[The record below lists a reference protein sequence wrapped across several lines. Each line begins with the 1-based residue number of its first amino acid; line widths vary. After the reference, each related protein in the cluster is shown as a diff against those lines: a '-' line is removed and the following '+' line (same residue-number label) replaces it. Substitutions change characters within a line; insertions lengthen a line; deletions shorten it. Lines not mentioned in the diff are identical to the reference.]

1 MAEDS
6 IEDLFTEEDCC
17 WKWELPVE
25 DSFAPG
31 EDIGHMTYAEMY
43 ATVNAWHMKVAGT
56 PLCVHCRMPRGAGP
70 GSAPHIVQFYCSHG
84 RNHGDQ
90 SGRKEP
96 KAPQAVRH
104 DRTQEKI
111 RTKFSQCCFSC
122 TVRRDF
128 PEDDENSEVVPD
140 VSVGAEAGKGPTGHQ
155 KHLKNPTKFLWYFD
169 SVKRQQRCKRRGP
182 QSQDNQQWTH
192 SGHLRS
198 SHIEGKVTP
207 EISKEIE
214 TLVCENVA
222 VPSMQ
227 SFLLNKFG
235 VYLSDQQ
242 IYWALGRLGYSVT
255 DHGLT
260 KDHIPASARAENDC
274 QSLLNNLTRDANMQF
289 CVLVENVG
297 KSHDSERVFETYC
310 KYFGKKD
317 LILLDDKYDGE
328 DCCKKTA
335 APTKGMGSRHGE
347 ETINGV
353 VYDSSRFVTIN
364 GQRLFFI
371 SVVWIHEREFRN
383 FSAYP
388 EVLIMDDK
396 KKTNQLRS

>member
-122 TVRRDF
+122 TVRRDV
-128 PEDDENSEVVPD
+128 PEDDENS
-140 VSVGAEAGKGPTGHQ
+140 
-155 KHLKNPTKFLWYFD
+155 
-169 SVKRQQRCKRRGP
+169 
-182 QSQDNQQWTH
+182 
-192 SGHLRS
+192 
-198 SHIEGKVTP
+198 
-207 EISKEIE
+207 
-214 TLVCENVA
+214 
-222 VPSMQ
+222 
-227 SFLLNKFG
+227 
-235 VYLSDQQ
+235 
-242 IYWALGRLGYSVT
+242 
-255 DHGLT
+255 
-260 KDHIPASARAENDC
+260 SARQGAGATLRTWPPPIWNVT
-274 QSLLNNLTRDANMQF
+274 SPHVTWRD
-289 CVLVENVG
+289 
-297 KSHDSERVFETYC
+297 KS
-310 KYFGKKD
+310 
-317 LILLDDKYDGE
+317 
-328 DCCKKTA
+328 
-335 APTKGMGSRHGE
+335 PT
-347 ETINGV
+347 
-353 VYDSSRFVTIN
+353 
-364 GQRLFFI
+364 
-371 SVVWIHEREFRN
+371 
-383 FSAYP
+383 P
-388 EVLIMDDK
+388 P
-396 KKTNQLRS
+396 